1 MDYTI
6 KSSLPATETFPSQ
19 LLGDYI
25 AHFELDGVVDA
36 PLIGQTENRDP
47 DDWDTDPLC
56 DIHVSRLDLSETV
69 KDFAKKSEVSIQN
82 APAAAPETAPAAAPE
97 TAPVSAPPEAAPA
110 S

>member
-1 MDYTI
+1 MDSFIQST
-6 KSSLPATETFPSQ
+6 LPPTDTFPCQ

-25 AHFELDGVVDA
+25 ARFELEGIVDA
-36 PLIGQTENRDP
+36 PLIGQSENREP

-69 KDFAKKSEVSIQN
+69 KDYTKKSDVSVQD
-82 APAAAPETAPAAAPE
+82 APAVPPETAPAAA
-97 TAPVSAPPEAAPA
+97 SPEAAPA